1 MKRSIKLNRLY
12 KHFKGMLY
20 YVENV
25 AIDSETQKEVVVYRA
40 MYGEYKLYIR
50 DKEMFLSLVEKEKY
64 PNVEQKFRFELV
76 EE

>member
-1 MKRSIKLNRLY
+1 MKQSIKLNRLY